1 MDDRTRALAEKLWRY
16 HQLNHQLS
24 RADVILV
31 LCSHDKGVAA
41 RSGPPRQLAYR
52 AVRLSARGD
61 GTDRPAAV
69 RRRAAAGEA

>member
-1 MDDRTRALAEKLWRY
+1 MDDRTRTLAEKLWRY

-41 RSGPPRQLAYR
+41 RGAQLFLDGWAPLLIFSGGQIGR
-52 AVRLSARGD
+52 AHV
-61 GTDRPAAV
+61 
-69 RRRAAAGEA
+69 